1 MTITT
6 EELARIRAIAEADKN
21 GADGK
26 AWDEAITPDTVIA
39 LCDRIEEQQDAL
51 RLLDMELSAVRNA
64 LEATELEAYLLEQSN
79 LWIAAV
85 AFNGTASDYGSLYG
99 LVKAAREAVGWKMKP
114 NDTDKKVMPE
124 PSNLGA
130 AHADFTIRLLDA
142 LDEAEADQE
151 RLEREADW
159 LAHGYTNAVDLLGMC
174 PRNVD
179 MSKCQD
185 SSCMECMRESARKAV
200 EEGR

>member
-6 EELARIRAIAEADKN
+6 EELARIRAIAEADKE

-39 LCDRIEEQQDAL
+39 LCRELELARKHAVTMSEVAAAAWGGEIPSPLPGHTHMTEE
-51 RLLDMELSAVRNA
+51 ELSESYNCP
-64 LEATELEAYLLEQSN
+64 
-79 LWIAAV
+79 WC
-85 AFNGTASDYGSLYG
+85 GGSG
-99 LVKAAREAVGWKMKP
+99 HI
-114 NDTDKKVMPE
+114 DDC
-124 PSNLGA
+124 
-130 AHADFTIRLLDA
+130 
-142 LDEAEADQE
+142 DEADKQVKDQLE

-174 PRNVD
+174 PRNID
-179 MSKCQD
+179 MSKCQE

-200 EEGR
+200 EGGR

>member
-6 EELARIRAIAEADKN
+6 EELARIRTAAIGDMLGDPGELDKLGPAATVFRLCRELEHARKHAVTMSEVAAAAWGGEIPSPLPGHTHMTEEEFTERYNCPWCGGSGHIDDCDEADK
-21 GADGK
+21 
-26 AWDEAITPDTVIA
+26 
-39 LCDRIEEQQDAL
+39 Q
-51 RLLDMELSAVRNA
+51 
-64 LEATELEAYLLEQSN
+64 
-79 LWIAAV
+79 
-85 AFNGTASDYGSLYG
+85 
-99 LVKAAREAVGWKMKP
+99 VKAQ
-114 NDTDKKVMPE
+114 
-124 PSNLGA
+124 L
-130 AHADFTIRLLDA
+130 
-142 LDEAEADQE
+142 E
-151 RLEREADW
+151 RMEREADW

>member
-1 MTITT
+1 MITP
-6 EELARIRAIAEADKN
+6 EELARIRSAAIGDMLGDPGELDKM
-21 GADGK
+21 GPA
-26 AWDEAITPDTVIA
+26 ATVFR
-39 LCDRIEEQQDAL
+39 LCR
-51 RLLDMELSAVRNA
+51 EL
-64 LEATELEAYLLEQSN
+64 
-79 LWIAAV
+79 
-85 AFNGTASDYGSLYG
+85 
-99 LVKAAREAVGWKMKP
+99 
-114 NDTDKKVMPE
+114 
-124 PSNLGA
+124 
-130 AHADFTIRLLDA
+130 
-142 LDEAEADQE
+142 E

>member
-6 EELARIRAIAEADKN
+6 EELARIRAIAEADKE

-39 LCDRIEEQQDAL
+39 LCR
-51 RLLDMELSAVRNA
+51 
-64 LEATELEAYLLEQSN
+64 ELELARKHAVTMSEV
-79 LWIAAV
+79 AA
-85 AFNGTASDYGSLYG
+85 AAWGGEIPSPLPGHTHMTEEEFSESYNCPWCGGSG
-99 LVKAAREAVGWKMKP
+99 HI
-114 NDTDKKVMPE
+114 DDC
-124 PSNLGA
+124 
-130 AHADFTIRLLDA
+130 
-142 LDEAEADQE
+142 DEADKQVKDQLE

-174 PRNVD
+174 PRNID
-179 MSKCQD
+179 MSKCQE

-200 EEGR
+200 EGGR

>member
-6 EELARIRAIAEADKN
+6 EELASIRAIAEADKN

-26 AWDEAITPDTVIA
+26 AWDEAITPDIVIA

-85 AFNGTASDYGSLYG
+85 AFDGTASDYGSLYG
-99 LVKAAREAVGWKMKP
+99 LVEAAHEAVRGRQM
-114 NDTDKKVMPE
+114 NE
-124 PSNLGA
+124 
-130 AHADFTIRLLDA
+130 HALNGLDA
-142 LDEAEADQE
+142 G
-151 RLEREADW
+151 LEQRQWEIGVPAGMV
-159 LAHGYTNAVDLLGMC
+159 ARQQILGEC
-174 PRNVD
+174 SPRRQCVWRP
-179 MSKCQD
+179 QPD
-185 SSCMECMRESARKAV
+185 SNTLCMRNLI
-200 EEGR
+200 